1 LQAFCFLAFLHFT
14 PFYGYSYWSHSWSL
28 TPFYKD
34 SRKLVNLVMLCAQ
47 GARKE
52 TSGYNKQTF
61 GYIHSPPIIELYI
74 IKNSNNES
82 NKDL

>member
-1 LQAFCFLAFLHFT
+1 MQ
-14 PFYGYSYWSHSWSL
+14 PFY
-28 TPFYKD
+28 
-34 SRKLVNLVMLCAQ
+34 NLAMLFAQ

-61 GYIHSPPIIELYI
+61 GYIHFPPIIELYI
-74 IKNSNNES
+74 IKKSNNES